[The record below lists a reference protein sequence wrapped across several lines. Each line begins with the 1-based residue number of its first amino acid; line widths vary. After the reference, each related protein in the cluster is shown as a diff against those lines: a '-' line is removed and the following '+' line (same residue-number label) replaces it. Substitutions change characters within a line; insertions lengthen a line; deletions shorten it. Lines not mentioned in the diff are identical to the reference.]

1 MNKKINSKGNKGKS
15 TVPYLRVRGSK
26 STSEKTM
33 AEVLK
38 RLARMRALSASKSG
52 YAVVKIEVEKPVVKK
67 WGNNRLEITPIETI
81 IPQAYDVSPRL
92 KEYQPSKQV
101 VRIANILIKS
111 RIKSLQRVGND
122 LIEL

>member
-1 MNKKINSKGNKGKS
+1 MNKKNSKNSKRKS
-15 TVPYLRVRGSK
+15 VFPYLKEGSIRIPRDKTLADILSKVAKIQALSGSK
-26 STSEKTM
+26 PYTF
-33 AEVLK
+33 
-38 RLARMRALSASKSG
+38 
-52 YAVVKIEVEKPVVKK
+52 VKIEVEKPVIKE

-101 VRIANILIKS
+101 VRIANILKRS
-111 RIKSLQRVGND
+111 HIKSLQRVGSD

>member
-1 MNKKINSKGNKGKS
+1 MNKKNSKNGKRKS
-15 TVPYLRVRGSK
+15 VFPYIKEGSIRIPRDKTLADILSKVSKIQALSGSK
-26 STSEKTM
+26 PYTF
-33 AEVLK
+33 
-38 RLARMRALSASKSG
+38 
-52 YAVVKIEVEKPVVKK
+52 VKIEVEKPVIKE

-101 VRIANILIKS
+101 VRIANILKRS
-111 RIKSLQRVGND
+111 HIKSLQRVGSD

>member
-1 MNKKINSKGNKGKS
+1 MNKKNSKNGKRKS
-15 TVPYLRVRGSK
+15 VFPYFKEGSIRIPRDKTLADILSKVSKIQALSGSK
-26 STSEKTM
+26 PYTF
-33 AEVLK
+33 
-38 RLARMRALSASKSG
+38 
-52 YAVVKIEVEKPVVKK
+52 VKIEVEKPVIKE

-101 VRIANILIKS
+101 VRIANILKRS
-111 RIKSLQRVGND
+111 HIKSLQRVGSD